1 MRVVITIGLVILIG
15 GIGGVRR
22 VVGFVV
28 IRRVVVVILSVSM
41 TDIDVV
47 LEILGSNLA
56 LS

>member
-41 TDIDVV
+41 TDIGVV
-47 LEILGSNLA
+47 LEVLLGGG
-56 LS
+56 